1 MFTITLTSRKCYAKH
16 GIMRLHPELS
26 YFFMA
31 ISVML
36 FVSFE
41 TSKATAQAAQ
51 LITNELCKYGNKE
64 ILDRRKEIRNGK
76 KLA

>member
-1 MFTITLTSRKCYAKH
+1 
-16 GIMRLHPELS
+16 
-26 YFFMA
+26 MA

-64 ILDRRKEIRNGK
+64 ILDRRKEIRNGE